1 MVGCV
6 DHVNIVVSDLE
17 RSVRFYTAVL
27 GLEETRR
34 AYLEGAWIDAIVG
47 LEGVRAHVAY
57 VQPKGGGPRIEL
69 LAYETPPGPRFEA
82 CSRPNTEGLR
92 HLAFRVDDIDE
103 TCRRLAK
110 ADIEVFSPPVEVPD
124 GVVRHDAGKKRL
136 CYFKDP
142 DGVLLELAEYA

>member
-1 MVGCV
+1 MVECV
-6 DHVNIVVSDLE
+6 DHVNIVVSNLE

-47 LEGVRAHVAY
+47 LEGVRAHVSY

-69 LAYETPPGPRFEA
+69 LAYEAPPGARLEA

-92 HLAFRVDDIDE
+92 HLAFRVRDIDG
-103 TCRRLAK
+103 TCRRLAE
-110 ADIEVFSPPVEVPD
+110 AGVAVFSPPVTVPE
-124 GVVRHDAGKKRL
+124 GVVRHDAGQKRL
-136 CYFKDP
+136 CYFRDP